1 MLERY
6 VEQQA
11 AVYSALL
18 DKDLKTMTKN
28 LAMLTD
34 DEQRM
39 AEDLIQ
45 LLKPLKT
52 VTTLMSSETSPTT
65 SMILPLKHLILK
77 SMVTE
82 DGDSATIKEAK
93 TAIAQD
99 LEKRYTDPAL
109 TTYLQKATA
118 LDPRFKSL
126 PSHNE
131 MSKLQIYQDLIKDI
145 LQSQAMARPSTE
157 EQHAA
162 YSPPQKRSA
171 MAELFGEVFKTQEQE
186 KPFEAIIEEE
196 VSTYRSAPS
205 IHVDANPFIWWKTN
219 KAKFPHVAELARRH
233 LCVPGTSVAS
243 ERIFSTAGDIVDA
256 NRSRLG
262 ADNVDKLIFLQK
274 NMKIQ

>member
-99 LEKRYTDPAL
+99 LEKDTQTQLSQP
-109 TTYLQKATA
+109 T
-118 LDPRFKSL
+118 
-126 PSHNE
+126 
-131 MSKLQIYQDLIKDI
+131 SKKPQLWILGLI
-145 LQSQAMARPSTE
+145 LAF
-157 EQHAA
+157 
-162 YSPPQKRSA
+162 PQ
-171 MAELFGEVFKTQEQE
+171 
-186 KPFEAIIEEE
+186 
-196 VSTYRSAPS
+196 
-205 IHVDANPFIWWKTN
+205 
-219 KAKFPHVAELARRH
+219 
-233 LCVPGTSVAS
+233 
-243 ERIFSTAGDIVDA
+243 
-256 NRSRLG
+256 
-262 ADNVDKLIFLQK
+262 
-274 NMKIQ
+274 